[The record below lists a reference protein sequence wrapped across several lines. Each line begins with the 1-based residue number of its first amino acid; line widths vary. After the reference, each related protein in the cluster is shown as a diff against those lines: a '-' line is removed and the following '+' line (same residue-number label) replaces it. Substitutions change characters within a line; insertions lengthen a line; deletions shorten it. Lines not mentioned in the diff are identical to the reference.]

1 MIMSFVKY
9 GSVAAL
15 FSLEEWRNIGGH
27 VINFTFDLQ
36 NNLSTGDVNNTV
48 LCNSVCREKSG
59 SHNLFYEVN
68 ERVYAL
74 AIFLVR
80 FG

>member
-1 MIMSFVKY
+1 
-9 GSVAAL
+9 
-15 FSLEEWRNIGGH
+15 
-27 VINFTFDLQ
+27 VIHFTFDLQ

-48 LCNSVCREKSG
+48 LCNSVYREKSG

-68 ERVYAL
+68 ESVYAL
-74 AIFLVR
+74 TIFLVR